1 MATKLSDLSPID
13 QYEWNKRFGQF
24 NGTYPE
30 FLNSRL
36 ALQASPVPK
45 INQLTPNE
53 VNDEF
58 SKLSGRRNNSLL
70 DMFTSIPLSGETQ
83 QAAPVANR
91 GSMPN
96 VASLTNYIPSMN
108 SLSGLIPT
116 EIPNVFGQR
125 NPLYENLLGVPQSQ
139 ALSKQSNI
147 AGLLGAAAALASG
160 MGRQGGRRSAAQ
172 NILGA
177 LGAGYGAAG
186 QQYQQGLQNY
196 GLQQQILNQQLQRQ
210 KTVQDLARQQQALQ
224 SVEELITTDPN
235 VKNNPSMIAYLRNN
249 PDKALEMVAQRSA
262 LESYRASRL
271 KPQAPAEVATAYPV
285 PSEGLIVTP
294 DGQPIPPLQKPQP
307 IQQAQTIT
315 PRVSELQSK
324 IDSADVDADY
334 FTTIGKYKEAKD
346 AQDIAANLRGLARK
360 EGLVNQVSPEL
371 DAVFPTLK
379 KRVESLKKRAPNMTQ
394 EQIVNEQNDILKADT
409 TLLESL
415 DPTLQAAEL
424 KRRKAQATVIDMG
437 SREME
442 KQFAAGVVEDTR
454 ASFGQAKAAVNTIN
468 TIQRLKPI
476 ISAGVYEGVLSG
488 APKAVDQIATALGVS
503 GKSTQEKLQRT
514 AVAMQGLASLE
525 LDAAGTMKGQGAIT
539 ENERSLIARAAGGNL
554 STFTSTEVQSLLES
568 LDKVARFKVQS
579 HQQNYEVMSSDP
591 VGKKYSKYYKLD
603 VPGGQ
608 QQQPSGL
615 PSGVTVKRK

>member
-1 MATKLSDLSPID
+1 MAKLSELPPID
-13 QYEWNKRFGQF
+13 QYELAKSFGQF
-24 NGTYPE
+24 NGTYRE
-30 FLNSRL
+30 FLNSRP
-36 ALQASPVPK
+36 ALQANPVQQ
-45 INQLTPNE
+45 INQLTPDQT
-53 VNDEF
+53 NDEF

-70 DMFTSIPLSGETQ
+70 DMFTSIPLSGGTQ

-91 GSMPN
+91 VSMPN

-125 NPLYENLLGVPQSQ
+125 NPAYESLLGVPQSE

-172 NILGA
+172 NILSA
-177 LGAGYGAAG
+177 LGTGYGAAG

-196 GLQQQILNQQLQRQ
+196 GLQQQIAGQQLQRQ
-210 KTVQDLARQQQALQ
+210 KTMQDLAKQQQALQ
-224 SVEELITTDPN
+224 SIETLITTDPN
-235 VKNNPSMIAYLRNN
+235 VKDNPSMIAYLRNN

-271 KPQAPAEVATAYPV
+271 KPPAPAEAATAFPV
-285 PSEGLIVTP
+285 PVEGLTVTP
-294 DGQPIPPLQKPQP
+294 DGQPIPPAKIQP

-334 FTTIGKYKEAKD
+334 FTAIGKPDDAKKY
-346 AQDIAANLRGLARK
+346 QDIAANLRGLARK

-394 EQIVNEQNDILKADT
+394 EQIVSEQNDILKADT

-488 APKAVDQIATALGVS
+488 APKAIDQIATALGVS

-525 LDAAGTMKGQGAIT
+525 LTAAEAMKGQGAIT

-554 STFTSTEVQSLLES
+554 SSFTSGEVQALLDS
-568 LDKVARFKVQS
+568 LDKVARYKVQS

-603 VPGGQ
+603 VPGGGKKVYN
-608 QQQPSGL
+608 PATG
-615 PSGVTVKRK
+615 RIE